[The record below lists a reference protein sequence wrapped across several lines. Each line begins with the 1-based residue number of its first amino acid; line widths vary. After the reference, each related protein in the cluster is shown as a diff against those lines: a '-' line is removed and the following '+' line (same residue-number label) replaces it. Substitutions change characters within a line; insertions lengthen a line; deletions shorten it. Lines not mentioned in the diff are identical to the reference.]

1 MTEAEDALW
10 CLRQGGRRLERYVEE
25 FLELANQLSWHDAA
39 LGACFHLG
47 LDRETI
53 RCNLPV
59 CDYPLIELI
68 NLILYLN
75 GSNFEVEEMNEDK
88 SRYPA
93 PSGTCRVVSAH
104 SSPRTPTYRT
114 NGSDRLPSPNYPRN
128 ILSTT
133 VVLGPEPPA
142 AARSRTP
149 AAARPSPPADAQRP
163 SPLASVLRP
172 SPPADVPHSIP
183 PALHVASH
191 MYIENIMDIS
201 IVSLV
206 SAGPVQPSFI
216 SAGSVQPSRARSS
229 RPPSRAHASRAP
241 SRARSSRAPSRAC
254 SSRAPS
260 RARPS

>member
-88 SRYPA
+88 SRCPA
-93 PSGTCRVVSAH
+93 PSGTCRAVSAH

-114 NGSDRLPSPNYPRN
+114 NGSDRLPGPNYPRN
-128 ILSTT
+128 ILSTA

-142 AARSRTP
+142 AARTRTP
-149 AAARPSPPADAQRP
+149 AAARPSPPAD
-163 SPLASVLRP
+163 
-172 SPPADVPHSIP
+172 VPHSIP
-183 PALHVASH
+183 TASHVASH
-191 MYIENIMDIS
+191 MYVENIMDMALPLEFS
-201 IVSLV
+201 APVLPASSPLSPSSPLVPSSPPASPLV
-206 SAGPVQPSFI
+206 S
-216 SAGSVQPSRARSS
+216 SS
-229 RPPSRAHASRAP
+229 PPEPTPPEHRPEPAPPERHPEPAP
-241 SRARSSRAPSRAC
+241 SCARAS
-254 SSRAPS
+254 
-260 RARPS
+260 